1 MWQGNFMDC
10 TGAEKIKEPY
20 YVGQAF
26 RGYIS
31 DAQLLPK
38 HDNPRQATIALLGAV
53 SLSSLL

>member
-1 MWQGNFMDC
+1 MDC